1 MEEKLRK
8 RNLRIFTVSN
18 SLMAFAFGL
27 FGPFYYI
34 FINDFG
40 GTVENFGVAVGL
52 VVLSGALVS
61 LVADKYSDTFGRKP
75 FLLFGGYAS
84 ALLVFLY
91 TAIGSLWQLYLLQIF
106 NGLIVSLFE
115 TSEAAFI
122 GDSTKKGSRGSDIGK
137 YRAFVGVAE
146 ALAIF
151 AGGFLAGIFGFVVVF
166 YIVSVFFAVTTTI
179 LLTLKE

>member
-61 LVADKYSDTFGRKP
+61 LVADKYSDTFCRKP

>member
-115 TSEAAFI
+115 TSETAFI
-122 GDSTKKGSRGSDIGK
+122 GDSTKTGSRGP
-137 YRAFVGVAE
+137 
-146 ALAIF
+146 
-151 AGGFLAGIFGFVVVF
+151 
-166 YIVSVFFAVTTTI
+166 
-179 LLTLKE
+179 